1 MQQLAELLMISTN
14 TAATAGTYYTTL
26 KLYTLQD
33 YGVRYLCSPEFRTA
47 SSTNS
52 TLFWNLVVHM
62 KQYALP
68 ITWLLAGPF
77 AGSVLVP
84 ALFL

>member
-1 MQQLAELLMISTN
+1 MMSTN
-14 TAATAGTYYTTL
+14 NAATAITHYNALNHYA
-26 KLYTLQD
+26 LQD